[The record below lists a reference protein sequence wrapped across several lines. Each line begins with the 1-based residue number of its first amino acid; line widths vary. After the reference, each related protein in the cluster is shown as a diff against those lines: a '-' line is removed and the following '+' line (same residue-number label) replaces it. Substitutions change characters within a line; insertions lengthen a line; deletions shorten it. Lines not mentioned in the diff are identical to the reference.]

1 MQHLQL
7 ETEAAH
13 NQAKPDQLKHQDE
26 KMELTDNDI
35 NKDQIQQERAL
46 TFIGASK
53 DLATLTITGVKNTQK
68 MSYTKSPPQK
78 WKRKNAFRYEC
89 NKRTE
94 NDSVAL
100 C

>member
-7 ETEAAH
+7 ETKAAH

-26 KMELTDNDI
+26 KMELTDNGI
-35 NKDQIQQERAL
+35 NKDQVQQERAL

-68 MSYTKSPPQK
+68 MSYTKSPPWK
-78 WKRKNAFRYEC
+78 WKKEKC
-89 NKRTE
+89 IQI
-94 NDSVAL
+94 
-100 C
+100 